1 MGRKCRYN
9 LGLLYKPTEL
19 LTVFGD
25 NSGVKLV
32 PIPFPFNFKNPDYVE
47 VFDWRLERL
56 TRLRANPEL
65 LPSLFTFYKNDPAQF
80 IIDWGVTSDPRNV
93 ERGLPAL
100 IPFILFE
107 RQEEWV
113 RWFME
118 RWKNREPGITDKS
131 RELGLSW
138 LTISTAVSICLFHDG
153 IVAGFGSRKEEY
165 VDKKG
170 DPKSL
175 LWKGR
180 QFINHLPREF
190 KGNWTERKNSP
201 YMRIEFP
208 ATNSVIAG
216 ESGDGIGRGARSSF
230 YVVDEAAF
238 VPRAQLI
245 DASLSQTTNCRI
257 DVSTP
262 CGMNNSFA
270 RRRHSGKV
278 PVFSMHWASDPRK
291 DEEWY
296 RRTCEFIDDP
306 VVIAQEI
313 DLDYSASMEGI
324 LIPAIWVQS
333 ALDAHIK
340 LGINPTGV
348 RKVGLDIA
356 DEGADKNAFCGRYGI
371 LVEYMESWSGKGSD
385 IYESIEKAFTMCDR
399 LGYSIVDYDAD
410 GLGAGVRGDARI
422 INKRRISTQQRKITF
437 NPFRGSGA
445 VVNPKA
451 NPFQSTNEPKD
462 AEKGRTNEDLLK
474 NAKAQGWWALRR
486 RFQLTYRAVV
496 EKLPY
501 NPDDI
506 ISISSKIKDYNKL
519 IAELSQ
525 PTYSQD
531 SNGKILVNK
540 MPDGARSPNLSD
552 SCMIAFAPTTKTN
565 PGFFS

>member
-1 MGRKCRYN
+1 MP
-9 LGLLYKPTEL
+9 L
-19 LTVFGD
+19 
-25 NSGVKLV
+25 
-32 PIPFPFNFKNPDYVE
+32 PFPFDFKNPDYCE

-56 TRLRANPEL
+56 SRLRAKPEL
-65 LPSLFTFYKNDPAQF
+65 IPLMKEFYKEDPAQF

-100 IPFILFE
+100 APFLLFE

-138 LTISTAVSICLFHDG
+138 LTICTAATVCLFNTG

-180 QFINHLPREF
+180 QFISHLPKEF
-190 KGNWTERKNSP
+190 KGEWNERKHSP

-208 ATNSVIAG
+208 DTGSVITG

-230 YVVDEAAF
+230 YVVDESAF
-238 VPRAQLI
+238 IPRAELI

-262 CGMNNSFA
+262 CGMTNSFA

-278 PVFSMHWASDPRK
+278 PVFSMHWSQDPRK
-291 DEEWY
+291 DEDWY

-324 LIPAIWVQS
+324 LIPAVWVRS
-333 ALDAHIK
+333 ALDAHVKLSIK
-340 LGINPTGV
+340 PTGI

-356 DEGADKNAFCGRYGI
+356 DEGADKNAFCGRHGI
-371 LVEYMESWSGKGSD
+371 LIEDVIAWSGKGSD
-385 IYESIEKAFTMCDR
+385 IYESIEKVFNMCDDR
-399 LGYSIVDYDAD
+399 GYDIVDYDAD
-410 GLGAGVRGDARI
+410 GLGAGVRGDARV
-422 INKRRISTQQRKITF
+422 INNRRASNKQKKITF

-445 VVNPKA
+445 VVNPTD
-451 NPFQSTNEPKD
+451 NPFKETGEVNGAS
-462 AEKGRTNEDLLK
+462 EKGRTNEDLLK
-474 NAKAQGWWALRR
+474 NAKAQAWWSLRR

-496 EKLPY
+496 EGLPY

-519 IAELSQ
+519 MVELSQ

-531 SNGKILVNK
+531 SNGKILVDK
-540 MPDGARSPNLSD
+540 MPDGARSPNLAD
-552 SCMIAFAPTTKTN
+552 SCCIAFAPQRKIN